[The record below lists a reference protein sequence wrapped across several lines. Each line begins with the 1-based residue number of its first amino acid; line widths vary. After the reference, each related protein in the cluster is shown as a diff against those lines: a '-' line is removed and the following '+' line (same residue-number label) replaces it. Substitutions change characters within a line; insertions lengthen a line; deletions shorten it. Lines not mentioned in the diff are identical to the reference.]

1 MGRRSH
7 KRSLGLWMNG
17 AFVGTWS
24 LAPNAPDTLQYD
36 PAWTRSEQGRALS
49 LSLPFTPGNA
59 PHRGDKVRAYFEN
72 LLPDSKDIRE
82 RVARRYRTG
91 TTDAFDLLAEIG
103 RDCVGALEILPDG
116 QVSAG
121 LAPLQAKPLSEAQVA
136 EVLRGTTTPNTLG
149 LAASDDDFRIS
160 IAGAQEKTALLHH
173 DGQWCLPR
181 GSTPTTHILKLPLG
195 LIGGMKIDMRDSVEN
210 EWLCSLILREFG
222 LPVAACEPMQFEDM
236 KALVVERFDRA
247 WWDSPAGDRRLVRL
261 PQEDLCQATG
271 TPPEAKYEADGGPG
285 MDRILDVLEGSM
297 AREQDRRTFFQAQA
311 LFWMLCATDGHAK
324 NFSLHQRPG
333 GRYQLTPL
341 YDVLSAYPVLG
352 EGPGKISPFKARMA
366 MAMRSKNAHW
376 KMRDILRRH
385 WLALGARHGIVTED
399 GQQVQ
404 FILDDLIART
414 PGVVA
419 AVRAKLPA
427 DFPEQVA
434 DSILSGLQDAA
445 NRLTGQD

>member
-7 KRSLGLWMNG
+7 TRSLGLWMNG

-24 LAPNAPDTLQYD
+24 LAPNTADTLQYD
-36 PAWTRSEQGRALS
+36 LAWTRSEQGRALS
-49 LSLPFTPGNA
+49 LSLPFIPGNA
-59 PHRGDKVRAYFEN
+59 SHRGNKVRAYFEN

-91 TTDAFDLLAEIG
+91 STHAFDLLAEIG

-116 QVSAG
+116 QTSAG
-121 LAPLQAKPLSEAQVA
+121 LPPLQAEPLSDAQVA
-136 EVLRGTTTPNTLG
+136 AVLRSTTTPNTLG
-149 LAASDDDFRIS
+149 LAGSSDDFRIS
-160 IAGAQEKTALLHH
+160 IAGAQEKTALLHR
-173 DGQWCLPR
+173 DGRWHLPH

-210 EWLCSLILREFG
+210 EWLCALILREFG
-222 LPVAACEPMQFEDM
+222 LPVANCEPVQFEDI
-236 KALVVERFDRA
+236 KALAVERFDRV
-247 WWDSPAGDRRLVRL
+247 WWDNPAGDRRLVRL

-271 TPPEAKYEADGGPG
+271 THPDAKYEADGGPG
-285 MDRILDVLEGSM
+285 MERILDVLTGSM
-297 AREQDRRTFFQAQA
+297 AREQDRSTFFRAQV

-324 NFSLHQRPG
+324 NFSLFLRPG

-341 YDVLSAYPVLG
+341 YDALSAYPVLG

-366 MAMRSKNAHW
+366 MAVRSKNVHW

-385 WLALGARHGIVTED
+385 WLALGMRHGIVTED
-399 GQQVQ
+399 DRQAQ
-404 FILDDLIART
+404 FILDDLIERT
-414 PGVVA
+414 PGVVN
-419 AVRAKLPA
+419 AVQAKLPT

-434 DSILSGLQDAA
+434 RSILGGLRDAA
-445 NRLTGQD
+445 NKLRG